1 MKKPIPQDIWDLWEY
16 SFLQTLIKRKSK
28 RLIKQIAESGSLF
41 IPVNSLIVKDEN
53 DCVKLLDHSW
63 SSIIIGDELCNSMTS
78 SLNISA
84 YMNLTY
90 LEIGSK
96 SLTNISSLIIENN
109 PLLTSFITIE
119 SDSCSNVEELVIQS
133 SCIFL
138 LFNRF
143 TSIISF

>member
-1 MKKPIPQDIWDLWEY
+1 MFTYSIDSQRLVGCILDGECNSSENPI
-16 SFLQTLIKRKSK
+16 
-28 RLIKQIAESGSLF
+28 SLF
-41 IPVNSLIVKDEN
+41 IPVDSLIVKEES

-63 SSIIIGDELCNSMTS
+63 SSIIIGDELCNAMS
-78 SLNISA
+78 SALNISA

-133 SCIFL
+133 GCIFL
-138 LFNRF
+138 ILNRF

>member
-1 MKKPIPQDIWDLWEY
+1 MLKEVCLIITYSIDSQRLTGCILDGGCSSSENPI
-16 SFLQTLIKRKSK
+16 
-28 RLIKQIAESGSLF
+28 SLF
-41 IPVNSLIVKDEN
+41 IPVDSLIVKEES

-63 SSIIIGDELCNSMTS
+63 SSIIIGDELCNTMTS
-78 SLNISA
+78 SLHISA

-109 PLLTSFITIE
+109 PLLTTFITIE
-119 SDSCSNVEELVIQS
+119 FDSCSNVEELVIQS

-138 LFNRF
+138 ILNRF

>member
-1 MKKPIPQDIWDLWEY
+1 MYTYSIDSQRLAGCILDGECNSSENPI
-16 SFLQTLIKRKSK
+16 
-28 RLIKQIAESGSLF
+28 SLF

-63 SSIIIGDELCNSMTS
+63 SSIIIGDELCNTMTS

-96 SLTNISSLIIENN
+96 SLTNITSLIIDNN
-109 PLLTSFITIE
+109 PLLTTFITIE

-133 SCIFL
+133 SCIF
-138 LFNRF
+138 
-143 TSIISF
+143 SIIQ

>member
-1 MKKPIPQDIWDLWEY
+1 
-16 SFLQTLIKRKSK
+16 
-28 RLIKQIAESGSLF
+28 
-41 IPVNSLIVKDEN
+41 
-53 DCVKLLDHSW
+53 
-63 SSIIIGDELCNSMTS
+63 MTS

-96 SLTNISSLIIENN
+96 SLTNITSLIIDNN

-133 SCIFL
+133 SYVFL